1 MASKNP
7 TPELDLELSAMQTIT
22 TALARL
28 DPAARARTLMWLRL
42 RFDLDTVSAQP
53 TAAPASAPTTVPA
66 VEVVSTP
73 TRGAAYDD
81 ALSVDGLADLFDCV
95 DAMPPPALF
104 DFNDAKPQ
112 AEAAPQA
119 VSGLLSQLAAG
130 FHELARDWGSACNT
144 PAEEMPPPS
153 PLSAAS

>member
-7 TPELDLELSAMQTIT
+7 TPQLDLELSAMQTIA

-53 TAAPASAPTTVPA
+53 TAAPASAHTTVPA
-66 VEVVSTP
+66 LEVVSTP
-73 TRGAAYDD
+73 TRAAYDD
-81 ALSVDGLADLFDCV
+81 ALSVDGLADLFDSV
-95 DAMPPPALF
+95 DAMPRAALF
-104 DFNDAKPQ
+104 DYDAAKPP
-112 AEAAPQA
+112 AEAAPPA
-119 VSGLLSQLAAG
+119 VAGLLSQLATG
-130 FHELARDWGSACNT
+130 FQELARDWSSACST

-153 PLSAAS
+153 PLSASS